1 MYTIMYSIII
11 VIAYNMDKQKK
22 NVKYSY
28 NPPWKTEPFSRKM
41 TTELS
46 SKYISPTA
54 QIQRYEKQHRP
65 RAKSLNE

>member
-1 MYTIMYSIII
+1 
-11 VIAYNMDKQKK
+11 MDKQKK

-46 SKYISPTA
+46 SKYISPID
-54 QIQRYEKQHRP
+54 QIQKYQKQYRP